1 MTTERW
7 HLSKAISLSHIG
19 TTASIIVL
27 MVLYVTSIE
36 TDVAVL
42 QSQQMA
48 TEKNFD
54 TIEMKLE
61 KIIDLVLDIDKK

>member
-7 HLSKAISLSHIG
+7 LLSKTISLSHIA
-19 TTASIIVL
+19 TTATMIIL
-27 MVLYVTSIE
+27 MVLYVTDIE
-36 TDVAVL
+36 RDVAVL
-42 QSQQMA
+42 QSQQLA

-54 TIEMKLE
+54 TIELKLE

>member
-7 HLSKAISLSHIG
+7 HLSKTISLSHIAP
-19 TTASIIVL
+19 TATMIIL
-27 MVLYVTSIE
+27 MVLYVTDIE
-36 TDVAVL
+36 RDVAVL

-54 TIEMKLE
+54 SIELKLE
-61 KIIDLVLDIDKK
+61 KIIDLVLEIDKK